1 MYGINILYLFSLVKK
16 QILQYKFWWESA
28 IFTDIEEWFNSDEI
42 REVMFILN
50 IYNSKKHFYEIGQ
63 LHVIRQFN

>member
-1 MYGINILYLFSLVKK
+1 MYGINILYLFSLLKK

-28 IFTDIEEWFNSDEI
+28 IFTDIEEWFNSDEMKV
-42 REVMFILN
+42 VMFILN
-50 IYNSKKHFYEIGQ
+50 IHNSKKHFYEIGQ